1 MESSVCVLVSY
12 PAGEHLYGAVVAGRG
27 DAEVQDRGD
36 LEAEEA
42 HGVQRAPEGA
52 GRARLRLR
60 LHRREALQRPGV
72 EQGLHAGGVPQ
83 ELADAA
89 LARQPVQEP
98 DALPPPR
105 RQPGPPP

>member
-1 MESSVCVLVSY
+1 M
-12 PAGEHLYGAVVAGRG
+12 
-27 DAEVQDRGD
+27 
-36 LEAEEA
+36 EAEEA

-52 GRARLRLR
+52 GRVR
-60 LHRREALQRPGV
+60 LHRQEALQRPGV

-89 LARQPVQEP
+89 RGAAPVRQHIQEP

-105 RQPGPPP
+105 RQPGPPS